1 MAETIEAAEYQE
13 FMTLRDQIEAGIENA
28 TSEFMLTTYQKL
40 RSVMNHRQLAANKLN
55 IVLKNQKIRET
66 AKQKREALRANRPQK
81 TA

>member
-13 FMTLRDQIEAGIENA
+13 FMTLREQIEAGIENA